1 MEDDK
6 PRSFLGFT
14 KAEASAAL
22 IVYVVFFL
30 RFRFD
35 IRRSMFPF
43 QHPMATGKAALF
55 AVPCAVI
62 AAVLVKIRSQNPAR
76 ENSHFTSL
84 SLNDSQS
91 KKPQASDNE
100 MRS

>member
-1 MEDDK
+1 
-6 PRSFLGFT
+6 
-14 KAEASAAL
+14 
-22 IVYVVFFL
+22 
-30 RFRFD
+30 
-35 IRRSMFPF
+35 
-43 QHPMATGKAALF
+43 
-55 AVPCAVI
+55 VPCAVI
-62 AAVLVKIRSQNPAR
+62 AAVLVNIRSQNPAR